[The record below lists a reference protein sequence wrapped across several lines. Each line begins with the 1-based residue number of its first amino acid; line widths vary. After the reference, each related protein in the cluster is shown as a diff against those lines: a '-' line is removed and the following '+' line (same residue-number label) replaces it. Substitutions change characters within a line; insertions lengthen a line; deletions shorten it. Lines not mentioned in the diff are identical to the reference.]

1 MSVSPGFFLTLDK
14 NMVNSLHHNLI
25 GKIKIICKPRPIR
38 NEIKNMA
45 DGLSNV
51 MLNMELSE
59 SKDLM
64 KNKVNVQEYGEQQLL
79 LQSVLPGLV
88 MGGVGEL

>member
-14 NMVNSLHHNLI
+14 NMVKSLHHNLN
-25 GKIKIICKPRPIR
+25 GKIKTICKPRPIS

-45 DGLSNV
+45 DGLSNI

-59 SKDLM
+59 GKDLM
-64 KNKVNVQEYGEQQLL
+64 KKKNISRSTEQQLL
-79 LQSVLPGLV
+79 LQSVLSGLV
-88 MGGVGEL
+88 MGVVGEL

>member
-59 SKDLM
+59 GKDLM
-64 KNKVNVQEYGEQQLL
+64 KKKNISRSTEQQLL
-79 LQSVLPGLV
+79 LQSVLSGLV
-88 MGGVGEL
+88 MGVVGEL